1 MGEMARKAGEDR
13 RRFHRFGMKNAV
25 FITFRPEFDMIGKL
39 TDISAGGLAFEYN
52 AFEDRESSERVEI
65 ALFSHPKD
73 YSLPRAV
80 CRVVYDRE
88 VEGCFNFKGFQT
100 RRCGLEF
107 CDLTPEQMLQ
117 IDMLLANGDPL
128 TNGSGKR
135 RS

>member
-1 MGEMARKAGEDR
+1 MAKKGEEDR

-52 AFEDRESSERVEI
+52 SFEDREKSDVVEI

-73 YSLPRAV
+73 YSLPKAV

-88 VEGCFNFKGFQT
+88 IEGCFSFKGFQT

-107 CDLTPEQMLQ
+107 CELNSDQMLQ
-117 IDMLLANGDPL
+117 LDMLMANGD
-128 TNGSGKR
+128 N
-135 RS
+135 

>member
-1 MGEMARKAGEDR
+1 MAKKGEEDR

-52 AFEDRESSERVEI
+52 SFEDREKSDVVEI

-73 YSLPRAV
+73 YSLPKAV

-88 VEGCFNFKGFQT
+88 VEGCFSFKGFQT

-107 CDLTPEQMLQ
+107 YELNLDQMLQ
-117 IDMLLANGDPL
+117 LDMLMANGGP
-128 TNGSGKR
+128 TQ
-135 RS
+135 

>member
-1 MGEMARKAGEDR
+1 MAKKGVEDR
-13 RRFHRFGMKNAV
+13 RRFHRFGIKNAV

-52 AFEDRESSERVEI
+52 SFGDREKSELVEI

-73 YSLPRAV
+73 YSLPKAV

-88 VEGCFNFKGFQT
+88 VEDCYSFKGFQT

-107 CDLTPEQMLQ
+107 CDLTSDQMLQ
-117 IDMLLANGDPL
+117 LDMLMANGE
-128 TNGSGKR
+128 N
-135 RS
+135 

>member
-1 MGEMARKAGEDR
+1 MAKKGEEDR

-52 AFEDRESSERVEI
+52 SFEDREKSDVVEI

-73 YSLPRAV
+73 YSLPKAV

-88 VEGCFNFKGFQT
+88 VEGCYSFKGFQT

-107 CDLTPEQMLQ
+107 CELNSDQMLQ
-117 IDMLLANGDPL
+117 LDMLMANGD
-128 TNGSGKR
+128 N
-135 RS
+135 

>member
-1 MGEMARKAGEDR
+1 MAKKGSEDR
-13 RRFHRFGMKNAV
+13 RRFNRFGMKNAV

-52 AFEDRESSERVEI
+52 AFEDRESTEMVEI

-80 CRVVYDRE
+80 CRIVYDRE

-107 CDLTPEQMLQ
+107 RDLTSDQMLQ
-117 IDMLLANGDPL
+117 IDMIMANGDHI

-135 RS
+135 RP